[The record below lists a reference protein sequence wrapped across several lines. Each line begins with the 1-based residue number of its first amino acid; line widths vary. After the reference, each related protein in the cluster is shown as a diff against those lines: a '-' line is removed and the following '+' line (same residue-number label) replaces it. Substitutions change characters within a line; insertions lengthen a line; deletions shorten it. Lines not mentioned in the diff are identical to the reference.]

1 MRNKFFG
8 YEGDPENKST
18 VLVKERFLKCIAHH
32 HISVHWDISCGSR
45 QCSYWPCSCSPFS

>member
-18 VLVKERFLKCIAHH
+18 VLVKEHFLK
-32 HISVHWDISCGSR
+32 
-45 QCSYWPCSCSPFS
+45 WPCPLPY